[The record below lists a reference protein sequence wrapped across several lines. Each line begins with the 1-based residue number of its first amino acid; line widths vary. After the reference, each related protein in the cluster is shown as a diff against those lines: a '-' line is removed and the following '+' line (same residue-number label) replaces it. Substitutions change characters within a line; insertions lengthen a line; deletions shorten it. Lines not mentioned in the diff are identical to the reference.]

1 MANVNVTFNG
11 KEFLLS
17 CEDGQEEHLLE
28 LSEQLNNK
36 FSSLKSQLGNIGENK
51 LLLITSI
58 KVMDEYFE
66 TKKKI
71 EEKKREL
78 NGLSNKFKELRSL
91 VFQYRDNKEKEIEI
105 LKDNQENFKEEIEKN
120 KEVYEK
126 IIDDAAEKIE
136 TFIQQASS
144 DNKIQQ

>member
-1 MANVNVTFNG
+1 MANVSIKFNG
-11 KEFLLS
+11 KDYILS
-17 CEDGQEEHLLE
+17 CDDGQEE
-28 LSEQLNNK
+28 
-36 FSSLKSQLGNIGENK
+36 SLKKLASFLSKKYDDLKSKLGNIGENK

-78 NGLSNKFKELRSL
+78 NDLSNKFKELRSL
-91 VFQYRDNKEKEIEI
+91 VFQYRDNKEKEVEI

-144 DNKIQQ
+144 DNQIQ

>member
-1 MANVNVTFNG
+1 MANVNITFNG

-17 CEDGQEEHLLE
+17 CDDGQEEHLVE
-28 LSEQLNNK
+28 LSEHLNKK
-36 FSSLKSQLGNIGENK
+36 FAGLKSELGSIGENK

-58 KVMDEYFE
+58 KIMDEYFE

-78 NGLSNKFKELRSL
+78 NDLSSKFKELRSL
-91 VFQYRDNKEKEIEI
+91 VFQYRYNKEKEVEI
-105 LKDNQENFKEEIEKN
+105 LKENQENFKDEIEKN

-144 DNKIQQ
+144 DNQIQ

>member
-1 MANVNVTFNG
+1 MANVNITFNG

-17 CEDGQEEHLLE
+17 CDDGQEEHLIE
-28 LSEQLNNK
+28 LAEQLNNK
-36 FSSLKSQLGNIGENK
+36 FVNLKSQLGNIGENK

-71 EEKKREL
+71 EEKKKEL
-78 NGLSNKFKELRSL
+78 NNLSNKFKELRSL

-105 LKDNQENFKEEIEKN
+105 LKENQENFKEEIEKN
-120 KEVYEK
+120 KKVYEK

-144 DNKIQQ
+144 DNQIQ